1 MIGMGVFCMKIS
13 TKGRYALRMMLDIA
27 ENQGDG
33 FVTLKDVAR
42 RQGISKKYLEQIALQ
57 LSQTNALRAV
67 RGHQGGYRLT
77 RTPEEYSVLDVLH
90 IAEGS
95 LAPVA
100 CLDQVP
106 NMCERQEF
114 CYTLPL
120 WKGLKR
126 VIEDYLGGITL
137 QNLLDRTLSTPQSG
151 EG

>member
-1 MIGMGVFCMKIS
+1 MIEMGVSYMKIS

-27 ENQGDG
+27 EHQGDG

-57 LSQTNALRAV
+57 LNQMNALRAV

-77 RTPEEYSVLDVLH
+77 REPEEYSVLDVLR

-100 CLDQVP
+100 CLEQVP
-106 NMCERQEF
+106 NLCERREY
-114 CYTLPL
+114 CRTLPM

-126 VIEDYLGGITL
+126 VVEDYLGGITL
-137 QNLLDRTLSTPQSG
+137 QDLLAAPPEALGSAES
-151 EG
+151 